1 MKEEYNQN
9 KIYKNS
15 NPSSILDFIG
25 KQLPNNNTQIMNSP
39 LLNYTRKKGSIYK
52 KQKFESNTSPRMTML
67 NNLKKMKKHLLLI
80 QKMIIILSKEM
91 KILLNHIEVL
101 M

>member
-1 MKEEYNQN
+1 MKKEYNQN

-39 LLNYTRKKGSIYK
+39 LLNYTRKKEVYIK
-52 KQKFESNTSPRMTML
+52 NKNL
-67 NNLKKMKKHLLLI
+67 N
-80 QKMIIILSKEM
+80 Q
-91 KILLNHIEVL
+91 ILLQE
-101 M
+101 